1 MHGVRPLGATLRPRA
16 PLLHPDYLA
25 KAACPAWPLV
35 PPHSRGCLGGRPAPP
50 HSRSESGARAS
61 PPLGSPSAACSCHGN
76 AAASRKAEASTY
88 SVSTRALPGGGWLP
102 QQPGCPP
109 THLRVTN
116 PCGEGRRSYRFKDRH
131 RTTDKII
138 ISSVIIPERK
148 TAQGVGRDSAAD
160 SLASGERLSSALRG
174 R

>member
-1 MHGVRPLGATLRPRA
+1 M
-16 PLLHPDYLA
+16 
-25 KAACPAWPLV
+25 
-35 PPHSRGCLGGRPAPP
+35 
-50 HSRSESGARAS
+50 
-61 PPLGSPSAACSCHGN
+61 
-76 AAASRKAEASTY
+76 Y

-148 TAQGVGRDSAAD
+148 TARGVGRDSAAD